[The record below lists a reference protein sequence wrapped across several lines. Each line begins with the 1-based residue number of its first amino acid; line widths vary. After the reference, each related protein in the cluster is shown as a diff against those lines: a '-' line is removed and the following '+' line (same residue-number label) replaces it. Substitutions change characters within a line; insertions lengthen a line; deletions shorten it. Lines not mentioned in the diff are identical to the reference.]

1 MKLAQGAKRAAVF
14 AFYDKDGIVD
24 DYIPVLVGAV
34 RRHCARLV
42 CVVNGDLTEEGR
54 AKLAPVCDEILMRPN
69 EGLDVTGYK
78 EGFFHLE
85 GELGGFRT
93 VRVLCPGGG
102 TVHILPAVGESRC
115 TEENRLF
122 TNERI
127 LAWLPLEKAEGVW

>member
-1 MKLAQGAKRAAVF
+1 MKLPQGARRAAIF

-34 RRHCARLV
+34 RRHCARLL
-42 CVVNGDLTEEGR
+42 CVVNGELTEAGR

-85 GELGGFRT
+85 GSWNSLTSCFSSTRRSLVPSIRWGNCSMRW
-93 VRVLCPGGG
+93 PGGTSTSG
-102 TVHILPAVGESRC
+102 G
-115 TEENRLF
+115 
-122 TNERI
+122 
-127 LAWLPLEKAEGVW
+127 